1 MAGNRKPAYIL
12 KNCSLAID
20 GDVRIGQCNS
30 ITIPVLE
37 RTMEEFRN
45 AGMIKP
51 REVAMGYEVT
61 TTTFK
66 ETAFDPAVMNL
77 YGIGT
82 GSNRNIIAYGYLE
95 SEDGREHEARFEMVA
110 DFKKIDGGEW
120 ATGEKSE
127 SEYELAVHEGRLV
140 VDGNEVFAFDDFT
153 ITINGKTQQPGKAA
167 ALRMI

>member
-1 MAGNRKPAYIL
+1 MAKRNLPAFIL

-20 GDVRIGQCNS
+20 GNTRIGQCNS

-66 ETAFDPAVMNL
+66 ETAFDPTVMSL
-77 YGIGT
+77 YGIMG
-82 GSNRNIIAYGYLE
+82 GSNRNLVAYGYLE
-95 SEDGREHEARFEMVA
+95 SEKGDEHKARFEMVA

-120 ATGEKSE
+120 SPGEKAE
-127 SEYELAVHEGRLV
+127 SEYELGCTRLCRL
-140 VDGNEVFAFDDFT
+140 
-153 ITINGKTQQPGKAA
+153 
-167 ALRMI
+167 LRKRRWISRTLSRTLPRLWTSLTAQKE